1 VSIQLLLFLL
11 LLLLQIDLSEAG
23 MRGLAAEARQAALAG
38 WSGKQVI
45 HPKQVPRKSS
55 SSSMRSASSMCSKQ
69 SPSLYCSIA
78 EATAAAVCL
87 LADSSGSCKQSWYEL

>member
-1 VSIQLLLFLL
+1 VLLLLLLL

-45 HPKQVPRKSS
+45 HPKQVRRNSSS
-55 SSSMRSASSMCSKQ
+55 SSSMRSAKRLVQ
-69 SPSLYCSIA
+69 
-78 EATAAAVCL
+78 
-87 LADSSGSCKQSWYEL
+87 

>member
-1 VSIQLLLFLL
+1 VLLLLL

-45 HPKQVPRKSS
+45 HPKQVSREKH
-55 SSSMRSASSMCSKQ
+55 SM
-69 SPSLYCSIA
+69 
-78 EATAAAVCL
+78 
-87 LADSSGSCKQSWYEL
+87 